1 MRLSVAKILL
11 SWRQPRHRLWVIGC
25 GI

>member
-11 SWRQPRHRLWVIGC
+11 SWRQPRHRLRVIGC